1 MLIVC
6 PNCSTSYA
14 IEPGS
19 LGSEGRTV
27 RCARCKAT
35 WFADASAAE
44 MPALAE
50 AASDASEAYES
61 PGVIRPD
68 RGTGP
73 ADSDIEPADEH
84 VAAPVDAPQE
94 DLPTPMPAA
103 IGDAPSLV

>member
-19 LGSEGRTV
+19 LGSDGRNV
-27 RCARCKAT
+27 RCARCKTT
-35 WFADASAAE
+35 WFAGASPAE

-50 AASDASEAYES
+50 AATDASEAYES

-68 RGTGP
+68 RGTAPNAG
-73 ADSDIEPADEH
+73 DMEPEEER
-84 VAAPVDAPQE
+84 VDAPDGPPQE
-94 DLPTPMPAA
+94 ASPIAMP
-103 IGDAPSLV
+103 